1 MRTERNE
8 IVMIK
13 TTNLHHHPDNPRKDL
28 GDLSEL
34 VESIKK
40 NGIMQNL
47 TVIPLDCIDIEADE
61 QSEASNVALF
71 SDFYVLIGNRRMEA
85 CLQAGLE
92 EVPCR
97 VISNIS
103 KKEQVGIM
111 LEENMQRNDLT
122 IYEQAQGF
130 QMMLDLGETAESIAE
145 KTGFSKSTVY
155 HRLNIAKLDQ
165 KVLQD
170 KENSTSFQLSIKD
183 LTALEQI
190 ENIKTRNK
198 VLREANSSENLI
210 WKANSAAEQERK
222 DKNKKVLIKLL
233 KAEGIPE
240 CPDYEKH
247 LYDSKYEKVKE
258 YDLNKQYSSLKL
270 PKDKRELMYAVWWER
285 EIHII
290 KKATKKEKV
299 LSKSEIEQ
307 KEMDKKK
314 KQINAIRKLFIQDVK
329 SFILDI
335 FDGKYTLDK
344 NENILELVWDALV
357 QSTGYH
363 TADQTALRSVFMD
376 KQWYEYSNVEQE
388 EIQQKAKK
396 LTREQQ
402 CLACL
407 YNAMDGTG
415 DIVTYYCLYN
425 DTNAQII
432 LMGMEILSKY
442 GFGYSNDE
450 QREVITGSSE
460 LYKKE

>member
-1 MRTERNE
+1 MKTERNE
-8 IVMIK
+8 LVMIDI
-13 TTNLHHHPDNPRKDL
+13 NRLFHHPDNPRKDL
-28 GDLSEL
+28 GDLTEL

-47 TVIPLDCIDIEADE
+47 TVIPAGSNNSAADE
-61 QSEASNVALF
+61 QPDASNISLI
-71 SDFYVLIGNRRMEA
+71 SDFLVLIGNRRMEA
-85 CLQAGLE
+85 CKEAGLE
-92 EVPCR
+92 AVPCKI
-97 VISNIS
+97 VSNLSRQDQI
-103 KKEQVGIM
+103 GIM

-122 IYEQAQGF
+122 VYEQAQGF
-130 QMMLDLGETAESIAE
+130 QMMLDLGETAESIAQ

-165 KVLQD
+165 KVLQE

-270 PKDKRELMYAVWWER
+270 PKDKTELMYAVWWER

-290 KKATKKEKV
+290 KKATKKAKV

-388 EIQQKAKK
+388 EIQQKANK

-407 YNAMDGTG
+407 YKAMDGTG

>member
-1 MRTERNE
+1 MRTERSE
-8 IVMIK
+8 IVMIS

-47 TVIPLDCIDIEADE
+47 TVIPISCISNEADK
-61 QSEASNVALF
+61 QPDASNIALY
-71 SDFYVLIGNRRMEA
+71 SDFCVLIGNRRMEA

-165 KVLQD
+165 KILQD

-198 VLREANSSENLI
+198 VLREANNSENLI
-210 WKANSAAEQERK
+210 WKANSAAEQEKK
-222 DKNKKVLIKLL
+222 DKNKKALIKLL

-240 CPDYEKH
+240 CADYEKH
-247 LYDSKYEKVKE
+247 TYDDKYEKVKA
-258 YDLNKQYSSLKL
+258 YDLSKQHSSLKL
-270 PKDKRELMYAVWWER
+270 PKDKTGLMYAVWWER
-285 EIHII
+285 EIYII
-290 KKATKKEKV
+290 KKAPKRAKV
-299 LSKSEIEQ
+299 LSKREIEQ

-314 KQINAIRKLFIQDVK
+314 KQINAIRKLFIQDVQ

-363 TADQTALRSVFMD
+363 TADQAAVRSVLMD
-376 KQWYEYSNVEQE
+376 KHWYEYSTVEQE
-388 EIQQKAKK
+388 EIKQKAKE

-407 YNAMDGTG
+407 YNAMKETG
-415 DIVTYYCLYN
+415 DIVTYDCLYN
-425 DTNAQII
+425 GTNSLNGNGNLI
-432 LMGMEILSKY
+432 
-442 GFGYSNDE
+442 
-450 QREVITGSSE
+450 
-460 LYKKE
+460 